1 MFFIDNNT
9 MFIPDDGPYYDFY
22 STGQLKVEGFME
34 NGYCKYHNIYTKYGT
49 LEKEYIYDEDSS
61 YVLKSYY
68 SNGKNRTHIN
78 NKVFK

>member
-1 MFFIDNNT
+1 

-49 LEKEYIYDEDSS
+49 LEKEYIYYEDSS

-68 SNGKNRTHIN
+68 SNGKI
-78 NKVFK
+78 KD